1 MNEKSE
7 PTNESEIVDLGD
19 AMVETKQEYPLHNL
33 PDSAYIWGAYGD
45 G

>member
-19 AMVETKQEYPLHNL
+19 AMVETKQGFPYYVQL
-33 PDSAYIWGAYGD
+33 DSMYGWGAYGD
-45 G
+45 

>member
-19 AMVETKQEYPLHNL
+19 AMVETKQEYPLYLHR
-33 PDSAYIWGAYGD
+33 DFAYGWGAYGD

>member
-19 AMVETKQEYPLHNL
+19 AMVETKQVYSAPFA
-33 PDSAYIWGAYGD
+33 PDNYWVMGPYD
-45 G
+45 